1 MDDKRIQTIQGELA
15 RNGLDGWLIY
25 DFHAS
30 NDIAIRFLNLSG
42 IITRRS
48 FYFIPASG
56 TPTAFVH
63 AIEKKPFQNL
73 PGQKIYYSSYRILE
87 EKLRQTL
94 EGKRRLAME
103 YSPSGRLPY
112 IGKVDAGTVE
122 LIRSFGVEVVSSANL
137 VAKFDACLNEE
148 QIQTHYRAAE
158 HLFAIKDATFSL
170 VKKRVAT
177 GKKITEYDVVHFMLD
192 AFEKAGMV
200 ADEPPI
206 CAVGPNGGNPHYVPT
221 KDGAAEITND
231 SLVLIDLWAKIDL
244 PHAVYADITWMAFAG
259 SELPQQYA
267 DHFALLCRARDEA
280 VAYIQDNWGKQ
291 RIYGYQVDDVCR
303 GIIAKAGL
311 DSYFTHRTGHSI
323 AEETHGPGPNI
334 DNLETEDRR
343 ELMPGHLFSIEPGL
357 YFDDYGL
364 RTEINVLITADGPKI
379 TQTPVQVAIVPLFG

>member
-1 MDDKRIQTIQGELA
+1 MDSKLIQNIQGELA

-30 NDIAIRFLNLSG
+30 NDIAVRFLNLTG

-103 YSPSGRLPY
+103 YSPFGRLPY
-112 IGKVDAGTVE
+112 IGKIDAGTVE
-122 LIRSFGVEVVSSANL
+122 LIRSFGVEIVSSANL

-148 QIQTHYRAAE
+148 QIETHYRAAE
-158 HLFAIKDATFSL
+158 HLFAIKDATFNL
-170 VKKRVAT
+170 IKKRVAT
-177 GKKITEYDVVHFMLD
+177 DKRITEYDVVHFMLD
-192 AFEKAGMV
+192 AFDKAGMV
-200 ADEPPI
+200 TDEPPI

-221 KDGAAEITND
+221 KDGAAEIVRD

-259 SELPQQYA
+259 ASPPEQYT

-280 VAYIQDNWGKQ
+280 VAFIQNNWGKR

-303 GIIAKAGL
+303 GIIARAGL
-311 DSYFTHRTGHSI
+311 DNYFTHRTGHSI

-364 RTEINVLITADGPKI
+364 RTEIDVLITADGPKI
-379 TQTPVQVAIVPLFG
+379 TQTPAQAEIVRLFE

>member
-1 MDDKRIQTIQGELA
+1 MDNKLIQLIQGELA
-15 RNGLDGWLIY
+15 RNGLDGWLMY

-30 NDIAIRFLNLSG
+30 NDIVVRFLNLTG

-48 FYFIPASG
+48 FYFIPSSG

-73 PGQKIYYSSYRILE
+73 PGQKFYYSSYRILE

-94 EGKRRLAME
+94 EGRRRLAME

-122 LIRSFGVEVVSSANL
+122 LIRSFGIEIVSSANL
-137 VAKFDACLNEE
+137 VAKFDACLNDE
-148 QIQTHYRAAE
+148 QIETHYRAAE

-170 VKKRVAT
+170 IKKRVAT
-177 GKKITEYDVVHFMLD
+177 GKKITEYDIVHFMLD
-192 AFEKAGMV
+192 TFDKAGMV
-200 ADEPPI
+200 TDEPPI
-206 CAVGPNGGNPHYVPT
+206 CAVGANGGNPHYVPT
-221 KDGAAEITND
+221 KDGAAEIVRD
-231 SLVLIDLWAKIDL
+231 SLVLIDLWAKIDVS
-244 PHAVYADITWMAFAG
+244 HAVFADITWVAFAG

-267 DHFALLCRARDEA
+267 DQFALLCRARDEA
-280 VAYIQDNWGKQ
+280 VAFIRDNWGKR

-303 GIIAKAGL
+303 GIIARAGM
-311 DSYFTHRTGHSI
+311 DRYFTHRTGHSI
-323 AEETHGPGPNI
+323 AEQTHGPGPNI

-357 YFDDYGL
+357 YFDDHGL
-364 RTEINVLITADGPKI
+364 RTEIDVLITPDGPKI
-379 TQTPVQVAIVPLFG
+379 TQTPAQSEIVRLFG